1 MPAAR
6 QHRDHQA
13 EREPGERKTAGRH
26 VPHDACR
33 DALPDELQHGRVE
46 ADPEVPR
53 TRGQPSAGCG
63 ADIAYGGTSRSQ
75 VVRLY
80 VLNILPHQIFGQGDV
95 SPLSCPLGFAPA
107 LSVSQFRLLV
117 IRTSISQPD
126 SPAS

>member
-13 EREPGERKTAGRH
+13 EREPGEREAAGRH
-26 VPHDACR
+26 LPHDARR

-53 TRGQPSAGCG
+53 TGRQPSAGCG
-63 ADIAYGGTSRSQ
+63 ADIAYGGNSCSQ

-80 VLNILPHQIFGQGDV
+80 VLNYFTTTNFWAGGCIPFILPPWVRPCFVYI
-95 SPLSCPLGFAPA
+95 
-107 LSVSQFRLLV
+107 SV
-117 IRTSISQPD
+117 
-126 SPAS
+126 